1 MLAGYSNRD
10 VSFFYSGAENGALK
24 YSTACWGAHFQRVS
38 LVDGAGVICLYFYA
52 SMRLIFLFLDH
63 LTFTFCLYFPCL
75 LCLLIILVSY
85 LKKRNSC
92 SIIRC
97 SLFY

>member
-38 LVDGAGVICLYFYA
+38 WVDGAGVICLYFYA
-52 SMRLIFLFLDH
+52 SMR
-63 LTFTFCLYFPCL
+63 
-75 LCLLIILVSY
+75 
-85 LKKRNSC
+85 
-92 SIIRC
+92 
-97 SLFY
+97 

>member
-24 YSTACWGAHFQRVS
+24 YSTACWGAHFRRVS
-38 LVDGAGVICLYFYA
+38 LVDGAGVI
-52 SMRLIFLFLDH
+52 
-63 LTFTFCLYFPCL
+63 CLYFPCL

-97 SLFY
+97 SIFY